1 MNNNNKINA
10 ANAIFKANKNAEK
23 NQLIKKTSILTNHT
37 NSFRIPALNPTELK
51 TNPIIVNENYSH
63 FEEKPDF
70 QKYLDK
76 LKNNQKNEEK
86 ANKFPKPDNS
96 QKKSLST
103 SPMLKRCLTFKN
115 EKKNFSAKKRK
126 SEASFNESISIQ
138 EGNNEKMTINF
149 AKMLPKKASNQKIV
163 PITTNNNFNI
173 TITNVNNNFVLPE
186 GHNYKFNL
194 IPRNSSSKEEKDTNN
209 LLSPLNISS
218 KKKEKDTENNWIDSR
233 RSLNILP
240 DTKTKEISS
249 LDIIQRQSSIQ
260 PTPNS
265 IIRKPTLKHMKTS
278 SFKKNKEQME
288 ASMKESRLVT
298 EENFNNTNYNH
309 QNVFIFLSLLNLFLL

>member
-1 MNNNNKINA
+1 MINNNKINA
-10 ANAIFKANKNAEK
+10 ASPTFLKANKSPEK

-37 NSFRIPALNPTELK
+37 NSFRIPALNPSELK
-51 TNPIIVNENYSH
+51 TNPIIINENYSL

-76 LKNNQKNEEK
+76 LKNCQKNEEK
-86 ANKFPKPDNS
+86 VNKFPQPNVS

-138 EGNNEKMTINF
+138 EGNNEKMVFNF
-149 AKMLPKKASNQKIV
+149 AKTLPKSTSKQKIV

-186 GHNYKFNL
+186 GHNYQFNL
-194 IPRNSSSKEEKDTNN
+194 IPKNSSTKEEKDGNN

-218 KKKEKDTENNWIDSR
+218 KKKEIENNWIDSR
-233 RSLNILP
+233 RSLNALP
-240 DTKTKEISS
+240 KEISS
-249 LDIIQRQSSIQ
+249 LDIIERQSSIQ
-260 PTPNS
+260 PKTNS
-265 IIRKPTLKHMKTS
+265 LINKHPLKHLKTS

-288 ASMKESRLVT
+288 ASIKESHLHT

-309 QNVFIFLSLLNLFLL
+309 QNVLFLITFLKIYLI